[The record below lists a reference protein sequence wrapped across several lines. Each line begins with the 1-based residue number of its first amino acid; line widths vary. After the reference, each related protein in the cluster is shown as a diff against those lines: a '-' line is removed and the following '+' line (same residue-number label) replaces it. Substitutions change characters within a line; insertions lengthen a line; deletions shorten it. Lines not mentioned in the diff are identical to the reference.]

1 MSIERFEEISL
12 TLGIGGLVLYMV
24 FIMYNLARESNAGPF
39 GTAMIFLTLGLGVAG
54 FAAKSVIQFVIEV

>member
-24 FIMYNLARESNAGPF
+24 FVMYKLAKESNAGSF
-39 GTAMIFLTLGLGVAG
+39 GTAMIFLALGLGIAG
-54 FAAKSVIQFVIEV
+54 FAAKSVIQLAVTV